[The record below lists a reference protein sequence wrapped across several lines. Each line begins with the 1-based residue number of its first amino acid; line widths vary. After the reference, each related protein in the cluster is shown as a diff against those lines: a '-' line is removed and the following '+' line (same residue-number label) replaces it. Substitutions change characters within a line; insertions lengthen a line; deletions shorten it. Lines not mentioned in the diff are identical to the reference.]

1 MNGQSVYV
9 NVHVSTLCVYVSVAA
24 LSGGVSGVCY

>member
-1 MNGQSVYV
+1 MDKVSVYV

-24 LSGGVSGVCY
+24 LTGVSGVCY